1 VFYGVVSKC
10 AFRVERTNVLV
21 YQGKRQ
27 VADVTVDCRMV
38 HCETGRIV
46 FAKQGDGMA
55 DRAAS
60 GSLGLGGSMSYDSG
74 LFSDALR
81 AAIYKMMD
89 EIIDKAERTGR

>member
-1 VFYGVVSKC
+1 
-10 AFRVERTNVLV
+10 
-21 YQGKRQ
+21 
-27 VADVTVDCRMV
+27 
-38 HCETGRIV
+38 
-46 FAKQGDGMA
+46 MA